1 MRKGFIFNHNK
12 CVSCKSCSAACILEN
27 SWSIQPRNIY
37 TFNSEAESLLLLINL
52 RLACNHCESAVC
64 MKGCPTSSFTRD
76 SLTGAI
82 LFDEM
87 KCIGCRYCQWNCPY
101 DAPKFDSAKKIITK
115 CNLCYSG
122 LMDGRQPACSS
133 ACPTGA
139 LSFGQLSGQKADIG
153 YSWFPNK
160 NLDPA
165 IEFTAGEN
173 NDPLR
178 IIPENIYKSEIT
190 NPVNKEKSISG
201 ELSLIVFSF
210 LTTLSVATLIS
221 SIFRGVYPERTV
233 FIPVIVLAGLASFF
247 HLGKRLRSWRSVS
260 NLKNSPLSREVAFYL
275 IYSTLSSITVFFQ
288 LPVFLIISSV
298 IGLVLLILI
307 DSVYIY
313 ADKRKYVKLHS
324 GQTFLSALLIVS
336 FLSGAVFP
344 FIFIAIIKLAA
355 SLYSLLVKKMN
366 SNFEIRFLR
375 IAFLIVTGIS
385 LISHNSYSDLITI
398 SMFLTGEFFDRII
411 FYIDFNPLNI
421 NALINS
427 QLNIDRDE
435 KKRGK

>member
-1 MRKGFIFNHNK
+1 VIQSPGD
-12 CVSCKSCSAACILEN
+12 ILPESEIYFLLAKRLN
-27 SWSIQPRNIY
+27 LNISFELIPEPGNINIEKWLEKRISGY
-37 TFNSEAESLLLLINL
+37 SELTLKDLKKAPV
-52 RLACNHCESAVC
+52 LAPGLQQIAWE
-64 MKGCPTSSFTRD
+64 D
-76 SLTGAI
+76 L
-82 LFDEM
+82 
-87 KCIGCRYCQWNCPY
+87 
-101 DAPKFDSAKKIITK
+101 KFETQSGKIE
-115 CNLCYSG
+115 
-122 LMDGRQPACSS
+122 R
-133 ACPTGA
+133 
-139 LSFGQLSGQKADIG
+139 QLSGQKADIG

-190 NPVNKEKSISG
+190 KPVNKEKSISG

-260 NLKNSPLSREVAFYL
+260 NLKNSPLSREIAFYL

-344 FIFIAIIKLAA
+344 FIFIAIIKLVA

-375 IAFLIVTGIS
+375 IAFLIVTGFS

-398 SMFLTGEFFDRII
+398 SIFLTGEFFDRII